1 VAGRLFIVFI
11 DDLHLTPDLTPQVK
25 NVLKQI
31 RDNVVHENDLVGFV
45 STGYSSIELDPAY
58 DFGHRR
64 FDEVINKVM
73 GSGATIKE
81 IIDMPQGGDGL
92 SELNHKVQVAFST
105 AADLLDQL
113 ASINNQRKAFIYVS
127 SGYSLNPLKE
137 SRLKVEEDKY
147 NELYGSPSTNSDG
160 TNSDGS
166 TNNNSSTNNNDQG
179 TATDKFG
186 RPTME
191 FKESDLIRQLAE
203 LIGTARRANTA
214 FFTVDPRGL
223 MAGPDTASL
232 GFQLPYAVWRDY
244 VSMTTSTLRS
254 LSEETGGVAAVETN
268 DLKKWMQQLDNMTS
282 DYYMLGYQSSNPDP
296 LHPVRKIE
304 VRVKKP
310 GIRLEPGKDYN
321 NLLNLKKPVN
331 RVKK

>member
-1 VAGRLFIVFI
+1 
-11 DDLHLTPDLTPQVK
+11 
-25 NVLKQI
+25 
-31 RDNVVHENDLVGFV
+31 
-45 STGYSSIELDPAY
+45 
-58 DFGHRR
+58 
-64 FDEVINKVM
+64 
-73 GSGATIKE
+73 
-81 IIDMPQGGDGL
+81 
-92 SELNHKVQVAFST
+92 
-105 AADLLDQL
+105 
-113 ASINNQRKAFIYVS
+113 VS

-137 SRLKVEEDKY
+137 SRLKAEEDKY
-147 NELYGSPSTNSDG
+147 NELNGTSSTNSDG

-166 TNNNSSTNNNDQG
+166 TNSNSSNSNNDQG

-232 GFQLPYAVWRDY
+232 GFQLPYADWRDY